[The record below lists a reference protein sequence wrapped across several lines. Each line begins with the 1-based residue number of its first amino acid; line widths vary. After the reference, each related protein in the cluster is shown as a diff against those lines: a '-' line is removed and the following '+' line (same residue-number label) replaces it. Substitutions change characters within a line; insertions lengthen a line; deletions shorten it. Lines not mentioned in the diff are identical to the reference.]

1 MKSDKSCVIPTQ
13 TIQAPALSLTL
24 SDHQPWLRDWAK
36 HLRTERKLAASSVAR
51 YENNVLRLLECVAAQ
66 LPGQILALAPAAAR
80 VRDAIGK
87 LHRKGLGGKSLAQV
101 LAAGRSYFRFL
112 EREGVIDSNPAAAI
126 RAPKSS
132 RKLPSVL
139 DADAACQLVEVPI
152 DEPLGLRDRAMLEL
166 FYGAGLRLSEL
177 VALNWPDLDLEENAV
192 RILGKGQKTR
202 IVPVGT
208 HAQSALF
215 ALKNSQ
221 SLTTDMQQGA
231 VFLSKLGRRISPR
244 AVQLRL
250 KTLAQRQG
258 VFQRVYPHLF
268 RHSSASHLLES
279 SADLRSVQEFL
290 GHADIRTTQIYT
302 HLNFQ
307 HLAQVYDAA
316 HPRARRAKTSGS

>member
-1 MKSDKSCVIPTQ
+1 MSAHNTPLTQ
-13 TIQAPALSLTL
+13 AAPSAAFLNSLGEHTLWLQA
-24 SDHQPWLRDWAK
+24 WVK

-51 YENNVLRLLECVAAQ
+51 YEKNVARLLACVAAQ
-66 LPGQILALAPAAAR
+66 LPGQALALAPAAAS

-87 LHRKGLGGKSLAQV
+87 LYRQGLGGKSLAQV

-112 EREGVIDSNPAAAI
+112 EREGAVDANPAAAI
-126 RAPKSS
+126 RAPKSA

-139 DADAACQLVEVPI
+139 DADAACKLVEVPV
-152 DEPLGLRDRAMLEL
+152 DAPLGLRDRAMLEL

-177 VALNWPDLDLEENAV
+177 VGLNWPDLDLPENAV
-192 RILGKGQKTR
+192 RVLGKGQKTR
-202 IVPVGT
+202 IVPLGS
-208 HAQSALF
+208 HAQSALS
-215 ALKNSQ
+215 ALLASAI
-221 SLTTDMQQGA
+221 LTTEQQQGA
-231 VFLSKLGRRISPR
+231 VFLSNLGRRISPR

-258 VFQRVYPHLF
+258 VFQRIYPHLF

-316 HPRARRAKTSGS
+316 HPRARRVKFKES